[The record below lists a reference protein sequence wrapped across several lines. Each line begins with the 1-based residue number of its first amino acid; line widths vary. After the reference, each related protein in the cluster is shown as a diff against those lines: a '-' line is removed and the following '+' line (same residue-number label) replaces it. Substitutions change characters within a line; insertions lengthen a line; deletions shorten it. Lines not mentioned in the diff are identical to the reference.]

1 MVSGV
6 FVPTTP
12 PKHQYFFIVLPS
24 TQKYPIMGLTT
35 LKYSVYVMYKTLLI
49 EDDAALAKLSQIALA
64 KRDLEVFHA
73 ADGFTALDYLEEN
86 KPDLILLDLNIP
98 EIDGWGVLEAAKN
111 RYGIS
116 AFKVIVTSARRDM
129 ISRARGTLE
138 MVDCYLIK
146 PFTMG
151 ELLEAIDEALP
162 DVNPANVPD

>member
-1 MVSGV
+1 MDVS
-6 FVPTTP
+6 
-12 PKHQYFFIVLPS
+12 
-24 TQKYPIMGLTT
+24 
-35 LKYSVYVMYKTLLI
+35 YSVDVMYKTLLI

-73 ADGFTALDYLEEN
+73 ADGFAALDYLEEN

-111 RYGIS
+111 RYGVN

-129 ISRARGTLE
+129 ISRARGALE
-138 MVDCYLIK
+138 MVDSYLTK

-151 ELLEAIDEALP
+151 ELLAAIDEALP
-162 DVNPANVPD
+162 DVKPTNMAD